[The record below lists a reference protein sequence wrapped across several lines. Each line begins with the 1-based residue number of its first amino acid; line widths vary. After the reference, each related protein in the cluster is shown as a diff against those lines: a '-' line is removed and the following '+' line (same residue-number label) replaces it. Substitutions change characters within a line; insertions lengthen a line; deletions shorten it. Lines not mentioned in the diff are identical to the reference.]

1 MSRRCSTTRSATEAT
16 TGKWVEYA
24 FDRRRDARFY
34 TLTSGK
40 SAGADPTSWTL
51 KGSNNDGRSWKVLDT
66 RSGETFKWRK
76 QTRAFKI
83 DRPGRYERY
92 RLEASGTLAEIEL
105 LNHDEA
111 VPLGTEVGSS
121 AAWPGSTVPVRV
133 EVWNSGGASLS
144 GDVALA
150 VPDGWSVS
158 PATALVRAAGDGAL
172 ADADASTSPC
182 PRAWSPASTTSR
194 RRRRPGSVE
203 VHGTGTVQVLGDTIE
218 FSPGTSAEEPWLSED
233 GGSQLDGP
241 AFDGRGRFTDNERF
255 FVYKFELPADVTGGT
270 LSLNIGNEFH
280 VEASTDG
287 SSWTTVLH
295 EDREIRDQSNR
306 EWRDLDLNELRGGGR
321 TVYLRFSDSFTSDG
335 WGGWLGRTKLVLQR

>member
-1 MSRRCSTTRSATEAT
+1 M
-16 TGKWVEYA
+16 
-24 FDRRRDARFY
+24 
-34 TLTSGK
+34 
-40 SAGADPTSWTL
+40 
-51 KGSNNDGRSWKVLDT
+51 LDT

-76 QTRAFKI
+76 QTRPFKI

-133 EVWNSGGASLS
+133 EVWNSGGASLG
-144 GDVALA
+144 GDVALS
-150 VPDGWSVS
+150 VPDGWSASPPTRSFGPLATGRSQTLTFDVS
-158 PATALVRAAGDGAL
+158 VPAGVEPGEYHVEAKA
-172 ADADASTSPC
+172 TS
-182 PRAWSPASTTSR
+182 
-194 RRRRPGSVE
+194 GSVE
-203 VHGTGTVQVLGDTIE
+203 VHGTGSVQVLGDTIE

-233 GGSQLDGP
+233 GGSQLDGA

-306 EWRDLDLNELRGGGR
+306 EWRDLDLNELRGSGR
-321 TVYLRFSDSFTSDG
+321 TVYLRFSDSFPSDG

>member
-1 MSRRCSTTRSATEAT
+1 M
-16 TGKWVEYA
+16 
-24 FDRRRDARFY
+24 
-34 TLTSGK
+34 
-40 SAGADPTSWTL
+40 
-51 KGSNNDGRSWKVLDT
+51 LDT

-76 QTRAFKI
+76 QTRPFKI

-144 GDVALA
+144 GDVALS
-150 VPDGWSVS
+150 VPDGWSAS
-158 PATALVRAAGDGAL
+158 PPTRSFGPLATGRSQTLTFDVNVPAGVEPGEYHVEAK
-172 ADADASTSPC
+172 ATS
-182 PRAWSPASTTSR
+182 
-194 RRRRPGSVE
+194 GSVE
-203 VHGTGTVQVLGDTIE
+203 VHGTGSVQVLGDTIE

-241 AFDGRGRFTDNERF
+241 ADDGRGRFTDNERF
-255 FVYKFELPADVTGGT
+255 FVYKFELPADVTGRDAQPAT
-270 LSLNIGNEFH
+270 S
-280 VEASTDG
+280 ATSSTSRRPRTG
-287 SSWTTVLH
+287 RAGPRCCTRTGRSATSRTT
-295 EDREIRDQSNR
+295 SGATSTSTT
-306 EWRDLDLNELRGGGR
+306 LRGSGR
-321 TVYLRFSDSFTSDG
+321 TVYLRFSDSFPSDG